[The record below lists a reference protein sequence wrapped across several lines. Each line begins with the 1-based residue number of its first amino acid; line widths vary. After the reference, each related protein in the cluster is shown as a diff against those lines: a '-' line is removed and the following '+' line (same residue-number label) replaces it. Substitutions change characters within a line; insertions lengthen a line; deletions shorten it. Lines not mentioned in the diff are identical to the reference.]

1 MPTLLELNK
10 LSKSFGAIEVANHL
24 DLSIEQGQAFGI
36 IGPNGA
42 GKTSV
47 FNLINGSVKPDS
59 GEIIFNGK
67 IINNLKTNERSH
79 LGISRSFQIP
89 KPFGTMSVFENVLVA
104 AFYSAN
110 KKKELAYSLCLNVL
124 KQTNLLDK
132 ANVITNSLSLLE
144 RKRLELARSLC
155 AKPKLLLL
163 DEIAG
168 GLSEQECLSL
178 VETIKDIR
186 RTGISIIWIE
196 HIVKSLLAVVDHLI
210 VMNFGKKIAEGKPHE
225 IIQGK
230 EVRSI
235 YLGV

>member
-1 MPTLLELNK
+1 MPSLLELNK
-10 LSKSFGAIEVANHL
+10 LSKSFGAIVVASDL

-59 GEIIFNGK
+59 GQIIFNGK
-67 IINNLKTNERSH
+67 TINNLKTNMRCH

-89 KPFGTMSVFENVLVA
+89 QPFGTMSIFENVLVA
-104 AFYSAN
+104 ATYGAN
-110 KKKELAYSLCLNVL
+110 EKTEAAYSLCLDIL
-124 KQTNLLDK
+124 EQTNLLDK

-168 GLSEQECLSL
+168 GLSEQECLLL
-178 VETIKDIR
+178 VETIKNIL

-196 HIVKSLLAVVDHLI
+196 HIVKALFSVVDHLI
-210 VMNFGKKIAEGKPHE
+210 VMNFGKKIAEGDPNE
-225 IIQGK
+225 IIQTK
-230 EVRSI
+230 EVQSI
-235 YLGV
+235 YLGI

>member
-1 MPTLLELNK
+1 MPTLFELNK
-10 LSKSFGAIEVANHL
+10 LSKSFGAIEVANQL
-24 DLSIEQGQAFGI
+24 DLSLEQGQAFGI

-104 AFYSAN
+104 ASYGAN
-110 KKKELAYSLCLNVL
+110 EKKETAYSLCLNIL

-186 RTGISIIWIE
+186 KTGISIIWIE
-196 HIVKSLLAVVDHLI
+196 HIVKSLLSVVDHLI

-225 IIQGK
+225 IIQSK
-230 EVRSI
+230 EVQSI

>member
-47 FNLINGSVKPDS
+47 FNMINGSVKPDS

-67 IINNLKTNERSH
+67 IINNLKINERSH

-110 KKKELAYSLCLNVL
+110 EKKELAHSLCLNVL

-196 HIVKSLLAVVDHLI
+196 HIVKSLLSVVDHLI

-230 EVRSI
+230 EVQSI
-235 YLGV
+235 YMGI